1 LAASDDPR
9 VELRR
14 FALVVAIAYLGVLS
28 SFALPDIALDGW
40 LAALA
45 VRISD
50 SASWQ
55 QLPYLVTAMVL
66 VVISRPGLDTRRR
79 ALEAAALIVVLVVI
93 LAGNAQLNES
103 VIKPA
108 FAIPRPNLVALA
120 DQGALGLGVDEFYAL
135 GDKQARRDW
144 LAPRLTELTEPR
156 LAPIVREHWA
166 IETGYSFPS
175 GHATASMT
183 FASLMYAVGLRWTSG
198 WRRTLT
204 MLLPIWAVA
213 VVLTRPLLR
222 VHTYLDVSFGAAVGI
237 GLGVFGFAALHVLF
251 ERRARAAANSPGAL
265 HA

>member
-1 LAASDDPR
+1 M
-9 VELRR
+9 
-14 FALVVAIAYLGVLS
+14 VAIAYLGVLS
-28 SFALPDIALDGW
+28 SFALPEIPLDGW

-50 SASWQ
+50 TASWQ
-55 QLPYLVTAMVL
+55 QLPYFVTAMVL
-66 VVISRPGLDTRRR
+66 VMVSRPGLDSRRR
-79 ALEAAALIVVLVVI
+79 ALEAIAIVVGLVVI
-93 LAGNAQLNES
+93 LAGNAELNES

-120 DQGALGLGVDEFYAL
+120 DAGALGLGVDEFYAL
-135 GDKQARRDW
+135 GDKQARRDF
-144 LAPRLTELTEPR
+144 LAPQLALLTEPR

-183 FASLMYAVGLRWTSG
+183 FATLMHAIGLRWATG
-198 WRRTLT
+198 WRRTLA

-222 VHTYLDVSFGAAVGI
+222 VHTYLDVSVGAAVGI
-237 GLGVFGFAALHVLF
+237 GLGVFGFAILHALL
-251 ERRARAAANSPGAL
+251 ERRTVVDARGVL
-265 HA
+265 HG

>member
-1 LAASDDPR
+1 M
-9 VELRR
+9 V
-14 FALVVAIAYLGVLS
+14 ALAYLGVLS
-28 SFALPDIALDGW
+28 SFALPQIPLDGW
-40 LAALA
+40 LAEIA

-50 SASWQ
+50 SASWR
-55 QLPYLVTAMVL
+55 QLPYLVTIMVL

-79 ALEAAALIVVLVVI
+79 ALEAVAMIGVLLVVL
-93 LAGNAQLNES
+93 AANAELNES

-135 GDKQARRDW
+135 GDKDARRDW
-144 LAPRLTELTEPR
+144 LAPRLAELTEPR
-156 LAPIVREHWA
+156 LSPIVREHWG

-175 GHATASMT
+175 GHSTAAMT
-183 FASLMYAVGLRWTSG
+183 FATLMHAIGLRWTTG
-198 WRRTLT
+198 WRRTVT

-237 GLGVFGFAALHVLF
+237 GLGVVGFAALHALLGRRDGVNKEGVLD
-251 ERRARAAANSPGAL
+251 G
-265 HA
+265 